1 VAVTSKIKNNKN
13 LFFSG
18 VVVLTFTNIL
28 NKVLGLFFRIPIGN
42 LLGDSGMAYFTSAYH
57 IYTWFYMI
65 STGGLP
71 LAVSMLVSEAR
82 FSGNKKEINKI
93 YKVTMSLFLIVGA
106 VGTLLMIVFSK
117 AFAFMNGVEG
127 SYISIIVIAP
137 TLFFV
142 CVASAMRGYFQ
153 GFQEMRPTAVSQVME
168 SAGKLI
174 IGVLFA
180 NYAMRQGY
188 GLPVVAAFAI
198 SGLTIGTAFG
208 MLFLMISKLRFNE
221 DMYCAEFES
230 NGTKLSN
237 ESRSSVRSIVKRILY
252 IAIPIT
258 ISASIMSLT
267 TMVDDMIIN
276 WRLMSI
282 GYTQDIANALYG
294 NYTGFA
300 VPVADLPP
308 ALIYPI
314 SYSLIPLL
322 KGTLTIGDRK
332 RSVQICKR
340 SLKVTAMI
348 SIPCTVG
355 VCVFSEPILKLI
367 FKSESSAE
375 LAAPKLSILSISIFF
390 ICVLSI
396 SNAVLQA
403 HGKQKLPII
412 SLVAG
417 SVAKLILGF
426 VLIGIPQI
434 GIYGA
439 PISTVVCYMIATSFN
454 IYFMAKYA
462 DVKPAVFRTFWKP
475 LIASVAGAGASF
487 AALVGMNS
495 FLPSKVA
502 TVAAILI
509 TAVVYFIVLFL
520 IHGIEED
527 DIRMLPKGDK
537 IFEVMQR
544 MRLFKI
550 N

>member
-1 VAVTSKIKNNKN
+1 
-13 LFFSG
+13 
-18 VVVLTFTNIL
+18 
-28 NKVLGLFFRIPIGN
+28 
-42 LLGDSGMAYFTSAYH
+42 
-57 IYTWFYMI
+57 MI
-65 STGGLP
+65 
-71 LAVSMLVSEAR
+71 A
-82 FSGNKKEINKI
+82 
-93 YKVTMSLFLIVGA
+93 
-106 VGTLLMIVFSK
+106 
-117 AFAFMNGVEG
+117 
-127 SYISIIVIAP
+127 
-137 TLFFV
+137 
-142 CVASAMRGYFQ
+142 
-153 GFQEMRPTAVSQVME
+153 
-168 SAGKLI
+168 
-174 IGVLFA
+174 
-180 NYAMRQGY
+180 
-188 GLPVVAAFAI
+188 
-198 SGLTIGTAFG
+198 
-208 MLFLMISKLRFNE
+208 
-221 DMYCAEFES
+221 
-230 NGTKLSN
+230 
-237 ESRSSVRSIVKRILY
+237 
-252 IAIPIT
+252 
-258 ISASIMSLT
+258 
-267 TMVDDMIIN
+267 
-276 WRLMSI
+276 
-282 GYTQDIANALYG
+282 
-294 NYTGFA
+294 
-300 VPVADLPP
+300 
-308 ALIYPI
+308 
-314 SYSLIPLL
+314 
-322 KGTLTIGDRK
+322 
-332 RSVQICKR
+332 
-340 SLKVTAMI
+340 
-348 SIPCTVG
+348 IPCTVG

-487 AALVGMNS
+487 A
-495 FLPSKVA
+495 